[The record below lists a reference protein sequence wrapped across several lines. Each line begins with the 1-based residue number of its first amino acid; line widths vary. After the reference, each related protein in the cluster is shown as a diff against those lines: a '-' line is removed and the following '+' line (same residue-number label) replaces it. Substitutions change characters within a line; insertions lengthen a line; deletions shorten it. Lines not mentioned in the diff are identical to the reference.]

1 MKYFKKVQS
10 LYLENSVDIV
20 VFFIRAPRVP
30 ENALIRISD
39 YDRKSLFLYLTPCDL
54 VDAPTS
60 ALVNWDGFGRSSIL
74 FWQWHFPCHDTHQV
88 DAHIYRYNVSCTVS
102 SANIFEYTFFALTY
116 SDCLLDKSS
125 SKNALSSTSKYTSC
139 CIEIVHP
146 TWKHVLCYWHNDD
159 VYW

>member
-1 MKYFKKVQS
+1 MKYLKKVQT

-20 VFFIRAPRVP
+20 VFFVRASRVP

-74 FWQWHFPCHDTHQV
+74 FWQ
-88 DAHIYRYNVSCTVS
+88 
-102 SANIFEYTFFALTY
+102 
-116 SDCLLDKSS
+116 
-125 SKNALSSTSKYTSC
+125 
-139 CIEIVHP
+139 
-146 TWKHVLCYWHNDD
+146 
-159 VYW
+159 